1 MPELSIVIPVFNE
14 AESLRKLHA
23 ELSVVLEANKET
35 YEILFVDD
43 GSTDGSTDILRALCT
58 VGATTRVLRLPRNQ
72 GKSAAY
78 SAGFQ
83 AARGRVVVT
92 LDADLQDD
100 PAEIP
105 GMLETLREGHDLVV
119 GWKQNRL
126 NNEPNKAVPSKIFN
140 ALLRKLFDVNL
151 HDSNSGFR
159 AMSALLAKRLRL
171 YGDHYRF
178 LPELAHL
185 MGFRVTERPVGHRR
199 REHGVSKYGPMRFWT
214 GFLDMLSL
222 RFSASYQEKPIQLF
236 GTLSLPFITI
246 GVGLEIYAL
255 ASKLAGEPF
264 QQHLA
269 AIILGVLMLM
279 IGMQFIATGLVAV
292 MLASNN
298 SQAAFSIAAAE
309 EITPAEPDDPR

>member
-23 ELSVVLEANKET
+23 ELTAVLDARPDS

-43 GSTDGSTDILRALCT
+43 GSTDESTAILRALSLQHP
-58 VGATTRVLRLPRNQ
+58 TTRVLRLPRNQ

-78 SAGFQ
+78 SAAFK
-83 AARGRVVVT
+83 AALGRIVIT

-105 GMLETLREGHDLVV
+105 GMLETLRQGHDLVV

-126 NNEPNKAVPSKIFN
+126 NNEPNKAVPSRIFN
-140 ALLRKLFDVNL
+140 ALLRKLFKVDL

-185 MGFRVTERPVGHRR
+185 MGFRVTERPVAHRR

-236 GTLSLPFITI
+236 GTLSLPFIA
-246 GVGLEIYAL
+246 VGLGLELYAL
-255 ASKLAGEPF
+255 ARKLSGEPF
-264 QQHLA
+264 LQHLA
-269 AIILGVLMLM
+269 AIVVGVLMLM
-279 IGMQFIATGLVAV
+279 IGMQLLATGLVAV
-292 MLASNN
+292 MLASSDNR
-298 SQAAFSIAAAE
+298 SQLSIAAAE
-309 EITPAEPDDPR
+309 EITPARSDAGE